1 LANDGAKGTIKP
13 GMIKY
18 VDVNG
23 DGQISG
29 DDRTIIGNPTPDFTF
44 GFNPSLSYK
53 KLSVS
58 MTIFGSYGAEL
69 MNMNRW
75 MVGSNHANTTY
86 NSLKDAYLGRW
97 NGEGTSNLYPRLTT
111 NNVRLQQRF
120 PDWIVEDASFVRL
133 QNITVG
139 YTFQLP
145 KRFKLGGIKAFIT
158 GTNLVTITNYTGYD
172 PNVNSFGQ
180 NSLTNGI
187 DLGTLPQARS
197 FSLGA
202 TLSL

>member
-1 LANDGAKGTIKP
+1 
-13 GMIKY
+13 
-18 VDVNG
+18 
-23 DGQISG
+23 
-29 DDRTIIGNPTPDFTF
+29 
-44 GFNPSLSYK
+44 
-53 KLSVS
+53 